1 MKMRKVKGTE
11 KRFQTIINFITSN
24 EKFILTAHE
33 TPDGDAIG
41 SEIAA
46 YGALKSMGKEVRIYN
61 ADPMAE
67 KYKFLDY
74 DGVINRYSSSD
85 ELPED
90 IQDWVMIIL
99 DTNDINN
106 IGNIKLDILSKV
118 RDYFIFDHHE
128 GGDSVLTGNHIE
140 SEASSTCEMLF
151 ELFETLEIEM
161 TYEMFVAI
169 YLGIVYDTG
178 SFIYP
183 KTTARTFSIAEC
195 CVAGGVNPNF
205 VYSKLYESNSISSL
219 MLQSKVLSTLEFFY
233 DNHVAVQTMLKEDII
248 ESGAIYEEA
257 DTLINLPLKSE
268 AIKVSVFFKEN
279 LEGILRCS
287 MRSKGNIDV
296 AFIAQ
301 IFNGGGHKTAAGFK
315 STYPLEEIKGKVLE
329 MLNKYF
335 TQPENE

>member
-1 MKMRKVKGTE
+1 ME
-11 KRFQTIINFITSN
+11 KSERFQTIINFINSN
-24 EKFILTAHE
+24 DNFILTAHE

-46 YGALKSMGKEVRIYN
+46 YLALKSIGKTVRIMN

-67 KYKFLDY
+67 KYAFLDV
-74 DGVINRYSSSD
+74 DNAIELFSSD
-85 ELPED
+85 EMIPED
-90 IQDWVMIIL
+90 IHDWVLMIL

-106 IGNIKLDILSKV
+106 IGTIKEKVLSRVK
-118 RDYFIFDHHE
+118 DFFIYDHHE
-128 GGDSVLTGNHIE
+128 GGDSVSTANHIE
-140 SEASSTCEMLF
+140 SEASSTCEMLYN
-151 ELFETLEIEM
+151 LFAAMKIKM
-161 TYEMFVAI
+161 TYEMLVAI

-183 KTTARTFSIAEC
+183 KTSAKTFAIAEI
-195 CVAGGVNPNF
+195 CVSKGVNPNF

-219 MLQSKVLSTLEFFY
+219 MLQSRVLSTLEFFY
-233 DNHVAVQTMLKEDII
+233 DQHVAVQTMLKDDII
-248 ESGAIYEEA
+248 ESGALYEEA
-257 DTLINLPLKSE
+257 DSLINLPLKSE

-296 AFIAQ
+296 SFIAQ

-315 STYPLEEIKGKVLE
+315 SKYPLDEIKLKVLE

-335 TQPENE
+335 VQPEDD